1 MGINL
6 LYEIILRE
14 IKCRKTESMCI
25 TITTFTQDTRIK
37 TVAIKVLGFSY
48 KWESSM
54 SSREEIIPGG
64 FFMGF

>member
-54 SSREEIIPGG
+54 SSREEIIPGR